1 MALLDGK
8 LGRTLAKV
16 VLASTANS
24 AVGYATE
31 QTRANQQAL
40 VGADGSLN
48 SITGNKALQSTVVS
62 GIVGIA
68 AGTGAA
74 YAVDSASDGVNRH
87 VSNLLCGFIAPRVPR
102 SSSEILT
109 YGIATGIAGVV
120 TWLADQSS

>member
-16 VLASTANS
+16 VLASVSNS

-31 QTRANQQAL
+31 QTRSNQQAL

-48 SITGNKALQSTVVS
+48 SITGNKALQSTIVS
-62 GIVGIA
+62 SLVGVG
-68 AGTGAA
+68 AGVGAA

-87 VSNLLCGFIAPRVPR
+87 LSNVLCGFIAPRVPR
-102 SSSEILT
+102 SCWKLEGLK
-109 YGIATGIAGVV
+109 YV
-120 TWLADQSS
+120 